1 MQKQI
6 EKIIEE
12 WKGLKLPQ
20 MYIFVNGIP
29 ALNPEYLNEQNKWI
43 EEKLNSAYQSGR
55 EDERERIIKL
65 VKSNSK
71 GSFTDEGGN
80 DCWYI
85 DDLVKNLS
93 TLTNN
98 KDE

>member
-1 MQKQI
+1 MQEQI
-6 EKIIEE
+6 QKISKKEFMNMLAKADVDDTTEFWESI
-12 WKGLKLPQ
+12 
-20 MYIFVNGIP
+20 YDGI
-29 ALNPEYLNEQNKWI
+29 
-43 EEKLNSAYQSGR
+43 YQSGR
-55 EDERERIIKL
+55 ENERERIIKL

-71 GSFTDEGGN
+71 GSFTDVGGN